1 MGGIIVASIVVFCI
15 FAAIS
20 YNMALNMQE
29 IVEKKGYKNLRVVAL
44 CFWLGII
51 GYLYVIALP
60 NLEEQRMLKKIAGE
74 AEDVIENEEKEES
87 DAETVE
93 TEIDEEKEQIYSEAI
108 MKMQRGSGY
117 NSVRFYNEAVE
128 MFEKIAGYRDSD
140 RKMEECRKEISKIE
154 PKNH

>member
-1 MGGIIVASIVVFCI
+1 
-15 FAAIS
+15 
-20 YNMALNMQE
+20 
-29 IVEKKGYKNLRVVAL
+29 
-44 CFWLGII
+44 
-51 GYLYVIALP
+51 
-60 NLEEQRMLKKIAGE
+60 MLKKIAGE